1 MERGNSRASA
11 RGIATNNNNNNR
23 KKNENNIKVI
33 SAGGCHK
40 LAKLP
45 NILFGTEL
53 ANEPYLK
60 LGLFPCKQNIKNRK
74 L

>member
-11 RGIATNNNNNNR
+11 RRIATNNNNNNS

-40 LAKLP
+40 FP
-45 NILFGTEL
+45 RIVFGTKVPVMK
-53 ANEPYLK
+53 EPYLK
-60 LGLFPCKQNIKNRK
+60 LGLLPCKQNIKNRK